1 MALANL
7 PFDPE
12 TFSGVPLLFN
22 LKMVSEF
29 EIEDWISDNFPIGND
44 ELYIKHDPGSKV
56 FMIKKQ
62 ATDESVRSEMVL
74 NDQKIKLKDVLN
86 MGLTFDLNMTSE
98 SEIEDWLLRNF
109 PKYNSKSKYYIE
121 HEKGSDIYVIRSAQE
136 NSKLIKE
143 LIKIKRLMDPLV
155 YVGVP
160 LRFDLDEIDEIENHL
175 AKSIKYFHDNNLTR
189 GVFYTVDHEIGSDLF
204 IIRRVN

>member
-7 PFDPE
+7 HFDPE